1 MSATVDL
8 GRAVR
13 SELAKLSWRS
23 PVWFAIVPIAVLLP
37 IVLNA
42 SLAIATRMNKVN
54 GAGGMD
60 TDNAGYWVMI
70 FSTIVLMSA
79 GVSSLSNEF
88 KYATVELVYC
98 AQARRWL
105 LPAAKL
111 IVFGLIAA
119 AATLATVVILLAAF
133 PAVFPEVWGRVELTS
148 SAGLRLLRGLPAF
161 AFFVSALGIG
171 IAGLIPRPGVVVG
184 VVLLWKF
191 GIETFSAM
199 LPVKIGN
206 VVAQWMPFKNGEL
219 GAGQY
224 PTMRPIFGGAGG
236 SLAYFALIATV
247 FFVLGTMR
255 LSRRDLTTD

>member
-1 MSATVDL
+1 MSTAVDL

-23 PVWFAIVPIAVLLP
+23 PVWYAIVPIAVALP

-42 SLAIATRMNKVN
+42 SVAIASRMNKLD
-54 GAGGMD
+54 GSGGMD
-60 TDNAGYWVMI
+60 TNNAGYWVMI

-88 KYATVELVYC
+88 KYATVELVYG
-98 AQARRWL
+98 AQTRRWL
-105 LPAAKL
+105 LPVAKL

-119 AATLATVVILLAAF
+119 AATLVTVIVLLAGF
-133 PAVFPEVWGRVELTS
+133 PAVFPDVWGRVELTS
-148 SAGLRLLRGLPAF
+148 AAGLRLLWALPVF
-161 AFFVSALGIG
+161 TFFVSALGIG
-171 IAGLIPRPGVVVG
+171 ITGLIPRPGVVVG

-224 PTMRPIFGGAGG
+224 PTMRPIFGGANG
-236 SLAYFALIATV
+236 SLAYFAVVAAV
-247 FFVLGTMR
+247 FFVLGTVR
-255 LSRRDLTTD
+255 LSRRDFTPD